1 MSGKKKQK
9 EEKAERLEM
18 ILSVTSNTSICG
30 LDAANNSLV
39 RKLSSDTPAQEIIQ
53 YLHESDMKNVVPKKL
68 DDFDKIVVSMVCT
81 SFNQAGK
88 HLRDCSVIVVDRY
101 GYLRLEMEKDHLNLV
116 QHSQIRTDECRAI
129 GDISDSLK
137 QWTGNPSFNEII
149 AVLEEK
155 YFSGYEKAIYSS
167 CGRFIQ

>member
-1 MSGKKKQK
+1 M
-9 EEKAERLEM
+9 
-18 ILSVTSNTSICG
+18 
-30 LDAANNSLV
+30 
-39 RKLSSDTPAQEIIQ
+39 RKLSSVTQVLVGFSEKIIQRHTSTGSHDAVQEIIQ

-81 SFNQAGK
+81 SFNPAGK

-137 QWTGNPSFNEII
+137 
-149 AVLEEK
+149 
-155 YFSGYEKAIYSS
+155 
-167 CGRFIQ
+167 